1 MDPSTCATASA
12 LCPLRDLFDCGVDG
26 VKPLDSGTG
35 RAVGLAGWFSGMTC
49 SGVAGCGVILRTST
63 GGLVFAR
70 STDRFSL
77 LVSGVAGTGVP
88 FD

>member
-1 MDPSTCATASA
+1 MDPSAWTTASA
-12 LCPLRDLFDCGVDG
+12 PCPLRDLFECGVGG

-49 SGVAGCGVILRTST
+49 SGVAGCGDILRTST
-63 GGLVFAR
+63 DELVFTR

-77 LVSGVAGTGVP
+77 FASGVAGTGVP
-88 FD
+88 TD